1 MKNLLAL
8 LLLLPA
14 LANADDWTTADTQ
27 RELVFAALM
36 VADAAQTHD
45 IARHPN
51 MEEINPIL
59 GKHPSNAKI
68 NVYFAA
74 SMAAQ
79 YLIAQAL
86 SDEYRHAWQYAG
98 IGFEFAIVQNN
109 YKLGIR
115 ADF

>member
-1 MKNLLAL
+1 MKNLIAL
-8 LLLLPA
+8 LLILPA
-14 LANADDWTTADTQ
+14 FANADDWTTADTQ

-36 VADAAQTHD
+36 VADVAQTHD
-45 IARHPN
+45 IARHAN

-59 GKHPSNAKI
+59 GKHPSNARI
-68 NVYFAA
+68 NTYFAA

-86 SDEYRHAWQYAG
+86 PAEYRHAWQYAG
-98 IGFEFAIVQNN
+98 IGFELGFIQSN

>member
-1 MKNLLAL
+1 MKTLLTL
-8 LLLLPA
+8 LLILPA
-14 LANADDWTTADTQ
+14 FANADDWTTADTQ

-36 VADAAQTHD
+36 VADVAQTHD

-51 MEEINPIL
+51 MEEANPIL

-74 SMAAQ
+74 SMVSQ

-86 SDEYRHAWQYAG
+86 PEDYRHAWQYAG

>member
-1 MKNLLAL
+1 MKNLLTL
-8 LLLLPA
+8 LLILPA
-14 LANADDWTTADTQ
+14 FANADDWTPADTQ

-45 IARHPN
+45 IARHLDLA
-51 MEEINPIL
+51 EANPIL

-68 NVYFAA
+68 NVYFGTI
-74 SMAAQ
+74 MAAQ

-86 SDEYRHAWQYAG
+86 PAEYRHAWQYAG

-109 YKLGIR
+109 YRLGIR